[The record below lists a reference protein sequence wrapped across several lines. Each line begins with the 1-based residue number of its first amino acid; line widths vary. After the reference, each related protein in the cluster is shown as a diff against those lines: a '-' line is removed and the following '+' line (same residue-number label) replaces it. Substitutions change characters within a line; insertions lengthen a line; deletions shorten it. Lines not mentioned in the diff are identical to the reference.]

1 METQGNFENLKTLK
15 ELRTPRRIIFTKK
28 INEVLEELRR
38 VSPDE
43 DLLMKKKEFI
53 VQHYQQIK
61 EYNRKIEIEIIRTE
75 EHDEKAVLKELES
88 STHYEEMYIDVLVE
102 INKVLEA
109 KTEEKRAMSEA
120 GGEGSRRAL
129 LRLPKMELPCFD
141 GDLEGWLSWWS
152 RFKRI
157 HEDRE
162 LDDDEKMHYLVQAMV
177 PGSRAHRL
185 LGAYTHTGK
194 NYESAIGALKG
205 RFGDRKLLIELYLRK
220 LINLVVLNARRQ
232 SANLDRLYDEI
243 SAYLQSLE
251 SLSIPSEYLEVFL
264 FPLVESCLPTEI
276 MQVWQRT
283 PEAGYGRDD
292 EQELEQGKGDR
303 LKALMGFLRAEIKA
317 QQRMNFSRLGV
328 GENNPKYSFPSRPL
342 HFNKSNKS
350 TASQLYVSKNKEY
363 KYPKGSFSTT
373 NFERKT
379 KCIFC
384 DGMSHENWKC
394 FKIGRMTREEQLKK
408 MSDVGVCFKCLK
420 GNHLRRDCRTKII
433 CQNCGGPHYLIFC
446 RGNTSRRDS
455 ITEDGDSSKEIKN
468 NSSVQNQQSTV
479 LLAQSCASEILL
491 MTVRA
496 KICSSETSKVIN
508 VLLDSGSQY
517 SFIKESLAKELGL
530 EKLGERKLTKCLFG
544 GRQTRE
550 EKHSLYS
557 LFITNLLKEE
567 AIQVR
572 AMGQRMICDRV
583 PTLTAG
589 TWMRDLDKRGVTII
603 RKKNVETSE
612 VDLLLGAD
620 NLGKIWTD
628 QVVCLEDG
636 LTAIKT
642 KIGWSI
648 FGEIPLRE
656 SLASEYASPVFLTMS
671 HKIKDLWDLEMLG
684 VRDPV
689 ENISQREKNRDIKS
703 HFIEKIIKRDD
714 GHYSVS
720 LPWKEGCEDIPSN
733 FHVAQKRLERCVNK
747 LTTQGRLEDYSK
759 IFTEWEQEN
768 IIERIH
774 DDNKTVGHYL
784 PHRPVFKETNE
795 TTPIRPVY
803 DASCRSVKGMSLND
817 CLETGPNLLERIPNV
832 LIRFRENKIGISA
845 DIRKAFQ
852 MIEVNPEDRKYLKFI
867 WRNISGSVTFQHTRV
882 VFGLT
887 SSPFILG
894 AVIEHHLKSV
904 TDENFYVAQRLLR
917 SFYVDNC
924 LTSPNKKSHIVHF
937 KEKASEIM
945 NRAGMEL
952 RQWETAETF
961 NPREGKD
968 AKVLGLLWN
977 RKTDTLNCMINP
989 EILPSLITRRVI
1001 LSLVQKL
1008 FDPLGFYSPVMITP
1022 KILLQKTWKSAGG
1035 WDNPLEEDISQ
1046 EFKDW
1051 YEQLSHLKDS
1061 RIPRYICVGWAE
1073 SLELHVF
1080 CDASKEAFATVAY
1093 MRSQM
1098 KEGVK
1103 LSFIWSKAR
1112 VAPLG
1117 KISIPRLELMA
1128 CLIGARL
1135 AGCILESLTVR
1146 CQLYLWTDS
1155 STALSWIRK
1164 NCNWNIFVK
1173 NRVDEIQKT
1182 TKVSNWRFVPG
1193 FKNPADLPSRGSK
1206 IGQFLRS
1213 KWWEGPDW
1221 LRLSR
1226 EFWPSEEPIIDETEV
1241 LKEQR
1246 KTTLVE
1252 IVIKPITHGM
1262 FKKFS
1267 EFQSNVRLLAW
1278 MTRYINKC
1286 RKASN
1291 QKGELTIEEI
1301 EYSERKL
1308 IQLIQREVFDLGNLK
1323 FNNLKIVKNAGD
1335 LCSVETKLILG
1346 DFPENFKYPVLLPSS
1361 HFLSEQLVRQV
1372 HKKLGHAGVLVT
1384 LSKLREKYWI
1394 LRGRKT
1400 VSRILR
1406 QCVICRRYS
1415 AKPGSVEAAPLP
1427 TNRIHLGKPFQVTGI
1442 DLFGPLLLRNN
1453 TKTWVALFTCGV
1465 YRAVHMEVIQGL
1477 DTPSFLMALRRFIS
1491 RRGRPLVIYSDN
1503 GTNFAKTNKLLS
1515 HIDWDQMSN
1524 YSSAQKIIWKF
1535 NPPVSPWWG
1544 GFWERLIR
1552 IIKGELVQKKEDS
1565 DTRAITAGEV
1575 VYVGNDSQ
1583 KRINWPLGLVKK
1595 VYPGED
1601 GNCRVA
1607 KVRIKSGEIVRPI
1620 QRLYPLE
1627 IRSSD
1632 MEACGVQNLG
1642 KASSSLGHDDK

>member
-1 METQGNFENLKTLK
+1 METQGDFGNLKTLK
-15 ELRTPRRIIFTKK
+15 ELRTPRRIIFIKK
-28 INEVLEELRR
+28 INEVLEELKG

-61 EYNRKIEIEIIRTE
+61 EFNRKIEIEIIRTE
-75 EHDEKAVLKELES
+75 EHDENAVLKELES
-88 STHYEEMYIDVLVE
+88 TTHYEEMYIDVLVE

-109 KTEEKRAMSEA
+109 KTEEKK
-120 GGEGSRRAL
+120 GNVGSR
-129 LRLPKMELPCFD
+129 
-141 GDLEGWLSWWS
+141 

-162 LDDDEKMHYLVQAMV
+162 LDDDEKMHYLDQAMV
-177 PGSRAHRL
+177 PGSRAPRL
-185 LGAYTHTGK
+185 LGAYTHIGK
-194 NYESAIGALKG
+194 KYESAIGALKG
-205 RFGDRKLLIELYLRK
+205 RFGDRKFLIELYLRK

-264 FPLVESCLPTEI
+264 FPLVESCLPTQI
-276 MQVWQRT
+276 LQVWQRT

-292 EQELEQGKGDR
+292 EQGVEQGKGDR
-303 LKALMGFLRAEIKA
+303 LRALMGFLRAEIKA
-317 QQRMNFSRLGV
+317 QPRIIFSRIGV
-328 GENNPKYSFPSRPL
+328 GENNPKYKFPARPL
-342 HFNKSNKS
+342 HFNKSDKS

-373 NFERKT
+373 NYERKT

-384 DGMSHENWKC
+384 DGMGHENWKC
-394 FKIGRMTREEQLKK
+394 FKIGRMTREEQLNK
-408 MSDVGVCFKCLK
+408 MSDAGVCFKCLRE
-420 GNHLRRDCRTKII
+420 NHGKNYLPELRRTPLLELLSGKHLEKGL
-433 CQNCGGPHYLIFC
+433 NHYLNFC

-455 ITEDGDSSKEIKN
+455 ISEDGGSSISKEE
-468 NSSVQNQQSTV
+468 TV
-479 LLAQSCASEILL
+479 
-491 MTVRA
+491 
-496 KICSSETSKVIN
+496 
-508 VLLDSGSQY
+508 
-517 SFIKESLAKELGL
+517 
-530 EKLGERKLTKCLFG
+530 
-544 GRQTRE
+544 
-550 EKHSLYS
+550 
-557 LFITNLLKEE
+557 
-567 AIQVR
+567 QVR

-589 TWMRDLDKRGVTII
+589 TWMRDLDKRSVTII
-603 RKKNVETSE
+603 RRKNVETSE
-612 VDLLLGAD
+612 IDLLLGAE

-628 QVVCLEDG
+628 QVVRLKDG
-636 LTAIKT
+636 LTAIKP

-656 SLASEYASPVFLTMS
+656 GLASEYASPVFLTTS

-703 HFIEKIIKRDD
+703 HFVEKIIKRDD
-714 GHYSVS
+714 GHYSVP

-733 FHVAQKRLERCVNK
+733 FNVAQKRLERCVNK

-759 IFTEWEQEN
+759 IFKEWEQEN

-774 DDNKTVGHYL
+774 DDNKTIGHYL
-784 PHRPVFKETNE
+784 PHRPVFKETNK

-803 DASCRSVKGMSLND
+803 DASCRIVKGMSLND
-817 CLETGPNLLERIPNV
+817 CLETGPNLLEHIPNV

-852 MIEVNPEDRKYLKFI
+852 MIEVNPEDRKYLKYI
-867 WRNISGSVTFQHTRV
+867 WRNIGGSILTFQHTRV

-904 TDENFYVAQRLLR
+904 TDENYYVAQRLLR

-924 LTSPNKKSHIVHF
+924 LTSLNKESDIVHF

-945 NRAGMEL
+945 LRAGMEHC
-952 RQWETAETF
+952 QWETAETF
-961 NPREGKD
+961 NPRVEKD
-968 AKVLGLLWN
+968 TKVLGLLWN

-1001 LSLVQKL
+1001 LTLVQKL

-1035 WDNPLEEDISQ
+1035 WDDPLEEDKSQ

-1080 CDASKEAFATVAY
+1080 CDARKEAFATVAY

-1098 KEGVK
+1098 KDRVK

-1117 KISIPRLELMA
+1117 KISMPRLELMA

-1135 AGCILESLTVR
+1135 AKCILESLTVR
-1146 CQLYLWTDS
+1146 CRLYLWTDS
-1155 STALSWIRK
+1155 STALSWIRR

-1173 NRVDEIQKT
+1173 NRVDEIQRT

-1193 FKNPADLPSRGSK
+1193 LENPADLPSRGSK

-1241 LKEQR
+1241 FKEQR

-1262 FKKFS
+1262 FKRFS

-1286 RKASN
+1286 KKASN

-1323 FNNLKIVKNAGD
+1323 FNNLKIVKNAED
-1335 LCSVETKLILG
+1335 LYSVETKLILG

-1361 HFLSEQLVRQV
+1361 YFLSEQLIRQV
-1372 HKKLGHAGVLVT
+1372 HKNLGHAGVLVT

-1400 VSRILR
+1400 VTRILR

-1415 AKPGSVEAAPLP
+1415 AKSGSVEAAPLP

-1453 TKTWVALFTCGV
+1453 TKTWVALFTCRV

-1491 RRGRPLVIYSDN
+1491 KRGRPLVIYSDN
-1503 GTNFAKTNKLLS
+1503 RTNFAKTNKLLS
-1515 HIDWDQMSN
+1515 HID
-1524 YSSAQKIIWKF
+1524 
-1535 NPPVSPWWG
+1535 
-1544 GFWERLIR
+1544 
-1552 IIKGELVQKKEDS
+1552 
-1565 DTRAITAGEV
+1565 
-1575 VYVGNDSQ
+1575 
-1583 KRINWPLGLVKK
+1583 
-1595 VYPGED
+1595 
-1601 GNCRVA
+1601 
-1607 KVRIKSGEIVRPI
+1607 
-1620 QRLYPLE
+1620 
-1627 IRSSD
+1627 
-1632 MEACGVQNLG
+1632 
-1642 KASSSLGHDDK
+1642 